1 MFVHDKTTPKKDN
14 KTIQDDLETAKY
26 LINLFSN
33 IVKQSKNTIYSNS
46 GPSQIARS
54 IRLRKQF

>member
-14 KTIQDDLETAKY
+14 KTIQDDLENVKY

-33 IVKQSKNTIYSNS
+33 IVKKSKNTIYSNS